1 MRKIFRSGAVY
12 ALSQVI
18 ERAFTTITFILLFQ
32 IASSKFI
39 AHWNSF
45 LLGTGI
51 ITSVITIG
59 ISVFIVK
66 EFHTWSLLRKLKIL
80 KKSYIFLLVNFLA
93 LGLAGVMFPSFF
105 ETVLF
110 PSGSDSLIVYI
121 FIAFAFVESLFEV
134 SNSFLRAA
142 QIFSTI
148 ALFNFLRSF
157 TKFLSVAVF
166 YSADTAG
173 NLNPFLFLLLVE
185 VFLLVG
191 STFQLVNSMVANSSN
206 DSSSKE
212 QSYELFSHQNIHFIF
227 SYTLINLF
235 YTLITLSDRYLILH
249 LLGDDAFSEY
259 LFYTILVSPIILIYT
274 TINFVYSP
282 HQAKMSHSHETV
294 TSIVK
299 SNTPNLDLFLMT
311 SSYAVGIVLILSS
324 TLVSIVGNERV
335 IFDPVKFL
343 LISASMLFFGIH
355 NLLTFTLILGNQS
368 RKLLLILIACAI
380 LSVVTNLLFM
390 QSVGIYG
397 PFLSGIIVNMIL
409 LLGTVVVINLK
420 RANIRELFFTNVLK
434 LGLRTAFFLGIY
446 LVLSRVFVDNS
457 IMRVALIFIWLT
469 VLVLELRAFGKD
481 FNPNES

>member
-1 MRKIFRSGAVY
+1 MRKVFRSGAVY

-18 ERAFTTITFILLFQ
+18 ERALTTITFILLFQ
-32 IASSKFI
+32 IASTKFI

-66 EFHTWSLLRKLKIL
+66 EFHAWSLLRRIKIL
-80 KKSYIFLLVNFLA
+80 KKSYIFLLVIFFA
-93 LGLAGVMFPSFF
+93 LGLAGVMFPRFY

-110 PSGSDSLIVYI
+110 PSGSAGFIVYI

-142 QIFSTI
+142 ETFSTI
-148 ALFNFLRSF
+148 ALFNSLRSF
-157 TKFLSVAVF
+157 TKFISVAVF
-166 YSADTAG
+166 YSADTVG

-191 STFQLVNSMVANSSN
+191 SSFQLVNSLAANSSN
-206 DSSSKE
+206 DCSSKE
-212 QSYELFSHQNIHFIF
+212 QTYELFSHQNIHFIF
-227 SYTLINLF
+227 SYTMINLF
-235 YTLITLSDRYLILH
+235 YALITLSDRFFILH
-249 LLGDDAFSEY
+249 FLGDDAFSEY
-259 LFYTILVSPIILIYT
+259 LFYTILVSPIILVYT

-282 HQAKMSHSHETV
+282 HQAKMNHSHETL

-299 SNTPNLDLFLMT
+299 SNTPNLDLFFIA
-311 SSYAVGIVLILSS
+311 SSYAVGIILILSS
-324 TLVSIVGNERV
+324 TLVRIVGNDRV

-343 LISASMLFFGIH
+343 LISASMLFFGVH
-355 NLLTFTLILGNQS
+355 SLLTFTLILRNQS
-368 RKLLLILIACAI
+368 RKLLLILSACAI
-380 LSVVTNLLFM
+380 LSVVTNLLFI

-409 LLGTVVVINLK
+409 LLGTVVVIKLK

-446 LVLSRVFVDNS
+446 WTLSRVFVDNS
-457 IMRVALIFIWLT
+457 KMTVALILIWLT
-469 VLVLELRAFGKD
+469 VLILELRVFGKD